1 MGPAVK
7 RLVLLVLAFPF
18 FCLAQPFPSKPIKI
32 IVPLA
37 AGGTGDTLARLVG
50 EELGKGLG
58 GAVIVE
64 NRPGSGGTIGTEAVA
79 RSTPDG
85 YTLMHTSASHIANAA
100 LRPKLPYDAIKDF
113 AVIAR
118 TADTHQ
124 LLVAHP
130 SFPPNTV
137 QELIQY
143 CKSNRVFY
151 GSSGNGSST
160 HLNMELLKSLAAIPM
175 EHVPYKGSTQ
185 SRTDLIAGQIQ
196 LSVDGL
202 VPTLPHIR
210 AGKLKAIALASSRR
224 SVVAPEIPTIAEA
237 GVPAY
242 QTDTWYALYAP
253 AGISVSVLGKLR
265 SATNAAL
272 QSAALREKFLQQG
285 AEPTDPSPALLDK
298 QMREDYARWAKLV
311 NEAKIKVD

>member
-1 MGPAVK
+1 VK
-7 RLVLLVLAFPF
+7 RLLFIGLLLPLV
-18 FCLAQPFPSKPIKI
+18 CLAQGYPWKPIRI

-37 AGGTGDTLARLVG
+37 AGGTGDTLGRLVG
-50 EELGKGLG
+50 EELGKTLG

-79 RSTPDG
+79 RSAADG
-85 YTLMHTSASHIANAA
+85 HTLMHTSASHIANAA
-100 LRPKLPYDAIKDF
+100 LRPKLPYDAIQDF

-124 LLVAHP
+124 LVVAHP
-130 SFPPNTV
+130 AFPANTL
-137 QELIQY
+137 QELIEY
-143 CKSNRVFY
+143 CKANRVFY

-160 HLNMELLKSLAAIPM
+160 HLNMELLKSLAGIPM

-224 SVVAPEIPTIAEA
+224 SLVAPEIPTIAEA

-253 AGISVSVLGKLR
+253 RGIPGAVLEKLR
-265 SATNAAL
+265 AAASAAL
-272 QSAALREKFLQQG
+272 QSATLRDKMLQQG
-285 AEPTDPSPALLDK
+285 AEPTDPSPALLEK

-311 NEAKIKVD
+311 TEAKLKVD

>member
-1 MGPAVK
+1 MKGIAVA
-7 RLVLLVLAFPF
+7 LLLLAAQAM
-18 FCLAQPFPSKPIKI
+18 AQPFPSKPIRI
-32 IVPLA
+32 VVPLA
-37 AGGTGDTLARLVG
+37 AGGTGDTLGRLVG
-50 EELGKGLG
+50 EGLGKALG
-58 GAVIVE
+58 VPVIVE
-64 NRPGSGGTIGTEAVA
+64 NRPGSGGVIGTEAVA
-79 RSTPDG
+79 RSIPDG

-100 LRPKLPYDAIKDF
+100 LRPKLPYDAIADF
-113 AVIAR
+113 AVLAR

-124 LLVAHP
+124 LVVAHP
-130 SFPPNTV
+130 SFPPNTLE
-137 QELIQY
+137 ELIRY
-143 CKSNRVFY
+143 CKANRVLY

-160 HLNMELLKSLAAIPM
+160 HLNMELLKSLADIPI

-185 SRTDLIAGQIQ
+185 SRIDLIAGQIQ

-224 SVVAPEIPTIAEA
+224 SLVAPEIPTIAEA

-253 AGISVSVLGKLR
+253 AAVAAPVLEKLR
-265 SATNAAL
+265 AATTAAL
-272 QSAALREKFLQQG
+272 ESPALREKMLQQG
-285 AEPTDPSPALLDK
+285 AEPTDPSPAHLDR

-311 NEAKIKVD
+311 ADAKLKVD

>member
-1 MGPAVK
+1 MGSAVK
-7 RLVLLVLAFPF
+7 HWLFLLFTVPTV
-18 FCLAQPFPSKPIKI
+18 CVAQAFPSKPIKI

-50 EELGKGLG
+50 EGLGKTLG
-58 GAVIVE
+58 GTVIVE

-79 RSTPDG
+79 RAAPDG

-100 LRPKLPYDAIKDF
+100 LRPKLTYDAIRDF
-113 AVIAR
+113 AVLAR

-124 LLVAHP
+124 LLVANP

-137 QELIQY
+137 QELIEY
-143 CKSNRVFY
+143 CKVNRVFY

-160 HLNMELLKSLAAIPM
+160 HLNMELLKSLAGIPM

-202 VPTLPHIR
+202 VPTLPLIR

-224 SVVAPEIPTIAEA
+224 SMVAPEIPTIAEA

-253 AGISVSVLGKLR
+253 AGLSAELLQKLR
-265 SATNAAL
+265 SATTAAL
-272 QSAALREKFLQQG
+272 QSTALREKFLQQG
-285 AEPTDPSPALLDK
+285 AEPTDPNPALLEK
-298 QMREDYARWAKLV
+298 QMREDYARWARLV
-311 NEAKIKVD
+311 SEAGLKVD

>member
-1 MGPAVK
+1 MK
-7 RLVLLVLAFPF
+7 VLLFTVLWFST
-18 FCLAQPFPSKPIKI
+18 LAIGQPFPSRPIRI

-50 EELGKGLG
+50 EELAKALG

-79 RSTPDG
+79 RSAPDG
-85 YTLMHTSASHIANAA
+85 HTLMHTSASHIANAA

-124 LLVAHP
+124 LVVAHP
-130 SFPPNTV
+130 SFPPNTI

-160 HLNMELLKSLAAIPM
+160 HLNMELLKSLAGIEI

-185 SRTDLIAGQIQ
+185 SRTDLLAGQIQ

-202 VPTLPHIR
+202 LPTLPHIR

-224 SVVAPEIPTIAEA
+224 SLVAPEIPTIAEA
-237 GVPAY
+237 GLPAY

-253 AGISVSVLGKLR
+253 AAVPSPVLDKLR
-265 SATNAAL
+265 STTNAAL
-272 QSAALREKFLQQG
+272 QSPSLREKFSQQG
-285 AEPTDPSPALLDK
+285 AEPTDPSPARLEKL
-298 QMREDYARWAKLV
+298 MREDYARWSKLVTDAKL
-311 NEAKIKVD
+311 KID

>member
-1 MGPAVK
+1 MKA
-7 RLVLLVLAFPF
+7 LLFTVLWFSTLAFG
-18 FCLAQPFPSKPIKI
+18 QPFPSKPIRI

-50 EELGKGLG
+50 EELGKALG
-58 GAVIVE
+58 GPVIVE

-79 RSTPDG
+79 KSAPDG
-85 YTLMHTSASHIANAA
+85 YTLLHTSASHIANAA
-100 LRPKLPYDAIKDF
+100 LRPKLPYDAIRDF

-130 SFPPNTV
+130 SFPPNTL

-143 CKSNRVFY
+143 CKGNRVFY

-160 HLNMELLKSLAAIPM
+160 HLNMELLKSLAGIPM

-185 SRTDLIAGQIQ
+185 SRTDLLAGQIQ

-202 VPTLPHIR
+202 LPTLPHIR

-224 SVVAPEIPTIAEA
+224 SRVAPEIPTIAEA
-237 GVPAY
+237 GVPSY
-242 QTDTWYALYAP
+242 LTDTWYALYAP
-253 AGISVSVLGKLR
+253 AGLSPLLLDRLR

-272 QSAALREKFLQQG
+272 QSPALREKFSQQG
-285 AEPTDPSPALLDK
+285 AEPTDPSPAQLEEL
-298 QMREDYARWAKLV
+298 MRADFARWSRLVTEAKL
-311 NEAKIKVD
+311 KVD